1 MKYLGHGRVIALS
14 ETLLLGER
22 PQCEVILRVHRLLDV
37 PEQGRGGQ
45 IFACVCAVVSVQFG
59 SVLVST
65 DLVTYTNNTHAR
77 ARTHA
82 HVHVPFDS

>member
-45 IFACVCAVVSVQFG
+45 ILRVFVPSFQFSSVRFWSAQIW
-59 SVLVST
+59 
-65 DLVTYTNNTHAR
+65 
-77 ARTHA
+77 
-82 HVHVPFDS
+82 